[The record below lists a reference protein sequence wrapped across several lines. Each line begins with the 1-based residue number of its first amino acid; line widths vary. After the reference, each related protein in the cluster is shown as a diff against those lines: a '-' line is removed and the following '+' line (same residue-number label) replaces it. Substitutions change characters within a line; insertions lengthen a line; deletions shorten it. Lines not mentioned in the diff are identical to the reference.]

1 MKLHYSY
8 IHHKKEVCK
17 ALRSVSKH
25 FFLWEIPAGMMS
37 VKREVSSHFKSDS
50 TYVDL
55 FQYLKAY
62 IQYSQSFVLDINSW
76 VYCQL
81 VTCQCPVGYS
91 SVASQ
96 PTVGWHVFSRNFS
109 SQLLKK
115 TPNTVT
121 KRKDAAVLLINVY
134 PLYRVPLFYINTRA
148 SFKHSNH
155 FPSIKVH

>member
-1 MKLHYSY
+1 MFQNTSSF
-8 IHHKKEVCK
+8 EDSS
-17 ALRSVSKH
+17 RNDVSKKGGLIS
-25 FFLWEIPAGMMS
+25 FQKWFNICRLIS
-37 VKREVSSHFKSDS
+37 IFKSI
-50 TYVDL
+50 
-55 FQYLKAY
+55 Y
-62 IQYSQSFVLDINSW
+62 IVQSSFVLDINSW

-109 SQLLKK
+109 SQLLTK

-134 PLYRVPLFYINTRA
+134 PLHRVPLFYINTRA

>member
-1 MKLHYSY
+1 
-8 IHHKKEVCK
+8 
-17 ALRSVSKH
+17 
-25 FFLWEIPAGMMS
+25 MS

-50 TYVDL
+50 IYVDL

-96 PTVGWHVFSRNFS
+96 PTVG
-109 SQLLKK
+109 
-115 TPNTVT
+115 
-121 KRKDAAVLLINVY
+121 
-134 PLYRVPLFYINTRA
+134 
-148 SFKHSNH
+148 
-155 FPSIKVH
+155 